1 MNWLMLRYLWGRI
14 LSLEA
19 LMMFPALI
27 VGLIYGEGLRTL
39 LAFVVSAILCFFC
52 GLLLAGKKPEQQN
65 FHAMEGLAFASVIW
79 IIVSLFGALP
89 FYLSGQVPSF
99 IDALFESTS
108 GFTTTGASVL
118 GDASGLSHAML
129 FWRSFTLM
137 IGGMGMLVFVLQF
150 IPNFGSKGIHILRAE
165 LPGPYS
171 GKVESRVSSSIR
183 LLYVVYLIMTATM
196 VILLAAGGVPM
207 FESFLLAFGAAGTGG
222 FAIPGP
228 HLTQNSS
235 SYVQMVMAVGMLI
248 FGMNFNFFYLIAIGK
263 IRQVFKSEELKWY
276 LAIVAGAIVVISTQ
290 LWSHYD
296 NLLIMLRDVFF
307 TVSSVITTTAYT
319 TVNFHAWPI
328 VCHVVLLILMFSGA
342 MSGSTTS
349 GFKIARVA
357 VFAKTIRQEVRHMIN
372 PNRAVPVQFE
382 GKILDEKAQRN
393 IIYYFIT
400 YFAVFFLLLMV
411 LSPFTQSFS
420 GAFSSVIATLNNIGN
435 GLDLL
440 GPAPAY
446 QNLPITAKL
455 IMSLSMVMGRLEIYP
470 VLILF
475 SPSTYK

>member
-19 LMMFPALI
+19 LMMFPALV
-27 VGLIYGEGLRTL
+27 VGLIYGEELRTL
-39 LAFVVSAILCFFC
+39 LAFVVSAMLCFFC
-52 GLLLAGKKPEQQN
+52 GLLLAGKKPERQN

-99 IDALFESTS
+99 IDALFES
-108 GFTTTGASVL
+108 
-118 GDASGLSHAML
+118 
-129 FWRSFTLM
+129 
-137 IGGMGMLVFVLQF
+137 
-150 IPNFGSKGIHILRAE
+150 
-165 LPGPYS
+165 
-171 GKVESRVSSSIR
+171 
-183 LLYVVYLIMTATM
+183 
-196 VILLAAGGVPM
+196 
-207 FESFLLAFGAAGTGG
+207 FLLAFGAAGTGG

-228 HLTQNSS
+228 HLTQHSS

-276 LAIVAGAIVVISTQ
+276 LAIVAGAIIVISTQ
-290 LWSHYD
+290 LWPYYD
-296 NLLIMLRDVFF
+296 NLLIMLRDIFF

-400 YFAVFFLLLMV
+400 YFAVFFLLLLV

-475 SPSTYK
+475 SPSTYR